1 MTGSRAIDWGRSL
14 KHLLGNA
21 DAVSE
26 RVRRTL
32 VRTLYAQP
40 LSLIL
45 ATGIGILT
53 STVAALA
60 SGSRTLVA
68 GSIALSVIGISRL
81 VVTVAMARA
90 VEKAPIARLELVYAG
105 GAFAY
110 AAGFGVFAAA
120 TLRTDVDPAILAMI
134 QSNAIGYGLALGA
147 RDAARPAIAIGQPVL
162 VSLPIVAVLLAG
174 HTLIEVAFALGLAM
188 AIPALAA
195 VVQTLYRALRDSI
208 ESAETSAQLAERMKL
223 LARTDV
229 VTGLANRA
237 GLDHQLAQAVAERPA
252 EGSLALFW
260 IDLDRFK
267 EVNDLLGHP
276 VGDRVLS
283 EVAKRLREVAPAGA
297 TMARFGGDEFIMV
310 CAVTGRSE
318 CERLAGRVL
327 DNVTRP
333 LRIDEHRL
341 EVPASMGIAL
351 LPDDGTDAEALMQ
364 SADLALYHAKVGGK
378 NHSRFYDIAMSRSL
392 LRRREIEREL
402 RSAIQ
407 RDELSVFFQPIVDLA
422 TGRIRSFEALVRW
435 FHPEKGELRPDEFIP
450 VAEETGVIVTLG
462 NWITAQAARAAS
474 HWPADV
480 TLAVNLSPLQIKTP
494 GAALGILAA
503 LREAGLD
510 PARLELEVTES
521 LFLEDDHATA
531 HFIRELSGTGVRF
544 ALDDFG
550 PGYSSLGYIDKFPF
564 TRIKVD
570 RSFVSGANVGR
581 KSQAIIRAVAEL
593 GAQLDMEIVAEGLE
607 TLDQVRS
614 VRAAGCTLGQGYFF
628 SRAVPDYLAAMLLA
642 QERDDVGRLR
652 AAG

>member
-1 MTGSRAIDWGRSL
+1 MKGSRAIGVVRSL
-14 KHLLGNA
+14 THLLRGG

-40 LSLIL
+40 LSLAAGSAAGIIS
-45 ATGIGILT
+45 TGIAAYASDTFALYAVFLLLSAVATARIVLAYRVLPDDDET
-53 STVAALA
+53 ST
-60 SGSRTLVA
+60 R
-68 GSIALSVIGISRL
+68 
-81 VVTVAMARA
+81 
-90 VEKAPIARLELVYAG
+90 RLELSYLA
-105 GAFAY
+105 GAFSY
-110 AAGFGVFAAA
+110 ALLLGIGAGITIALGSRDGVQALMLVNAVGYGVGVCARNAGRPPVAIGQLVLTALPLVAAA
-120 TLRTDVDPAILAMI
+120 LWRGTLPYTFLAATVVVLIATMGSIVHELFTTLRT
-134 QSNAIGYGLALGA
+134 S
-147 RDAARPAIAIGQPVL
+147 
-162 VSLPIVAVLLAG
+162 IVA
-174 HTLIEVAFALGLAM
+174 
-188 AIPALAA
+188 
-195 VVQTLYRALRDSI
+195 
-208 ESAETSAQLAERMKL
+208 AETSAELAAKMQV

-237 GLDHQLAQAVAERPA
+237 GLDHQLAQTLAERPA
-252 EGSLALFW
+252 DGLLALFW

-276 VGDRVLS
+276 VGDRVLT
-283 EVAKRLREVAPAGA
+283 EVAARLREVVPEGA
-297 TMARFGGDEFIMV
+297 AMARFGGDEFIV
-310 CAVTGRSE
+310 LCPVASRAE
-318 CERLAGRVL
+318 CERLAARVL
-327 DNVTRP
+327 DNATRP
-333 LRIDEHRL
+333 LRIDDHRL

-351 LPDDGTDAEALMQ
+351 LPEDGEDADALMQ

-378 NHSRFYDIAMSRSL
+378 NHSRFYDPSMSRSL

-402 RSAIQ
+402 RTAIQ
-407 RDELSVFFQPIVDLA
+407 RDELSVFFQPIVDLE
-422 TGRIRSFEALVRW
+422 TGRIRSFEALIRW

-480 TLAVNLSPLQIKTP
+480 TLAVNLSPLQIKAP

-521 LFLEDDHATA
+521 LFLEDNHATA
-531 HFIRELSGTGVRF
+531 HFIRELSAAGVHF

-550 PGYSSLGYIDKFPF
+550 TGYSSLGYIDKFPF

-570 RSFVSGANVGR
+570 RSFVSGPNVGR
-581 KSQAIIRAVAEL
+581 KSHAIIRAVAEL

-607 TLDQVRS
+607 TIEQVHS
-614 VRAAGCTLGQGYFF
+614 VRAAGCTLGQGYYF

-642 QERDDVGRLR
+642 QERAEDSRMR